1 MKIGLT
7 SVYVDDPAKAFRF
20 YTEVLGFVERLYIAE
35 AQLAIVASAE
45 APDGTGLLL
54 EPNNNPIAQTYQ
66 QALYQAGLPAIV
78 FTTQDIHQEQ
88 ARLQER
94 GVVFTQQPTETEWGM
109 LALFDDTCG
118 NLIQIHQL

>member
-7 SVYVDDPAKAFRF
+7 NVYVDDPIKAFTF
-20 YTEVLGFVERLYIAE
+20 YTQVLGFVERLYVPE
-35 AQLAIVASAE
+35 AMLAIVASAE

-66 QALYQAGLPAIV
+66 QALYQAGLPAIA

-88 ARLQER
+88 AWLQAR
-94 GVVFTQQPTETEWGM
+94 GVVFTQQPTTTEWGI

-118 NLIQIHQL
+118 NLIQLHQL